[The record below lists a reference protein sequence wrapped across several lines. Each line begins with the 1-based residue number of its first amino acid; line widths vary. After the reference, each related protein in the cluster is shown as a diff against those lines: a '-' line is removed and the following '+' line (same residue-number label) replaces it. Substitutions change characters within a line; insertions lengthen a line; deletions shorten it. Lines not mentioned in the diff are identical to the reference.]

1 MYIATLGTPL
11 ANDHATN
18 KNYVD
23 NLSYTQSINGLL
35 SKFMDMA
42 GLLFK
47 INKITVTATETVIP
61 ITQDTSIVNN
71 PNQSVI
77 TLSTNLFTPSSNGSN
92 YTLYL
97 VMNLKITVATPVV
110 VSVYNNTTSST
121 ITSATQTFAV
131 GEFNWA
137 PYMNFFAN
145 SAHTYA
151 IRISSTASCV
161 VNTGVGLIGVE
172 NRVISYSANGNDTE
186 YPLPGV
192 TFLGKQVYK
201 RYHQGNFPAQG
212 FTETLI
218 DSCNKSN

>member
-1 MYIATLGTPL
+1 MDANLVHKAGDTMTGQLNAKTVVVDGKLSDGSTAGWSLSVNNGYLRMNNNYIATLGTAF

-47 INKITVTATETVIP
+47 ISKITVTATETVIP

-77 TLSTNLFTPSSNGSN
+77 TLNTNLFTPSSNGSN

-97 VMNLKITVATPVV
+97 VDE
-110 VSVYNNTTSST
+110 S
-121 ITSATQTFAV
+121 
-131 GEFNWA
+131 
-137 PYMNFFAN
+137 
-145 SAHTYA
+145 
-151 IRISSTASCV
+151 
-161 VNTGVGLIGVE
+161 
-172 NRVISYSANGNDTE
+172 
-186 YPLPGV
+186 
-192 TFLGKQVYK
+192 
-201 RYHQGNFPAQG
+201 
-212 FTETLI
+212 
-218 DSCNKSN
+218 